1 MEQSANI
8 LKRYGEQLAKNNMNG
23 VLSSAYDFLMYCGN
37 IVLAWQLL
45 EHACVA
51 KQKLSNANGEDE
63 KRYLESKI
71 VDFKI
76 FCQQYLVRNLAIAQS
91 ILNFDEDLS
100 GLEV

>member
-1 MEQSANI
+1 
-8 LKRYGEQLAKNNMNG
+8 MNG

-45 EHACVA
+45 EHACLA
-51 KQKLSNANGEDE
+51 KEKIATAQSEED
-63 KRYLESKI
+63 KKYYESKV
-71 VDFKI
+71 VDFKV
-76 FCQQYLVRNLAIAQS
+76 FCQQYLVRNLYIAQS